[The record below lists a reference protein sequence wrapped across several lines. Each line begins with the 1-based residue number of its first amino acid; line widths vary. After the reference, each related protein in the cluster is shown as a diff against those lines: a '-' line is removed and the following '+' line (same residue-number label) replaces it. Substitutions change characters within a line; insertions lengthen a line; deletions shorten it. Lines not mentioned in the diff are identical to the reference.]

1 MKAPSDNRRNDP
13 RWDPEIFLVV
23 QIAICISVLS
33 FLYYL
38 KQGDVL
44 LYGDVFGHINIARRV
59 FDSRTPGLLQLGTV
73 WLPLPHLLMIP
84 FLLGNWMW
92 QTGIGGS
99 IPSLLAYIFVV
110 AGIFRLTRS
119 ALSTAP
125 VPDVSARRCAWIA
138 SLIVAANPNL
148 IYMQATA
155 MTEALYLGFA
165 IWAVVYFA
173 EYVRQFNAGDGGFS
187 GALLKCGL
195 CLAAACLT
203 RYDGWFLAA
212 AVSVGLIAIQIFG
225 RRTSIPTMSKFL
237 LLAAAAPVLWISY
250 NAVVYRNPL
259 EFANGPYSAKALAQK
274 DAAAGTSPYPGA
286 GSIPVASAFFLKSAE
301 LNVAEGNWGRFWLGV
316 ACGGVVVLL
325 VWHRQLWPLLLL
337 WMPLPFYSL
346 SMAYGGVPI
355 YLPVWWPHGYY
366 NVRYGLELIP
376 AFAVFIAIALF
387 ELLRRIAIPRAR
399 LAPVLLGLALVTGCY
414 TQVWRTQ
421 PICFREALVNS
432 KVRNS
437 VEGSLGE
444 NLKML
449 PPNSTILMYIGNHVG
464 ALQREGIPIRRTINE
479 NNTLPWR
486 KRTDPP
492 GLWDAALANPS
503 QFADY
508 VVAED
513 GDAVAQYVNREQL
526 TSLVVIHTSGAP
538 PITIYSTPRAQESH

>member
-1 MKAPSDNRRNDP
+1 MKASTENRL
-13 RWDPEIFLVV
+13 DPEIFLVA
-23 QIAICISVLS
+23 QIATCVSVLS

-38 KQGDVL
+38 KQGDIL

-59 FDSRTPGLLQLGTV
+59 FDSRTPGLLELGTV

-99 IPSLLAYIFVV
+99 IPSLIAYIFAVT
-110 AGIFRLTRS
+110 GIFRLVRN
-119 ALSTAP
+119 ALSGPAS
-125 VPDVSARRCAWIA
+125 PDVSARRCAWIA
-138 SLIVAANPNL
+138 ALIVAANPNL

-173 EYVRQFNAGDGGFS
+173 EFVEENNSADGEM
-187 GALLKCGL
+187 AKPLMKCGF
-195 CLAAACLT
+195 CLIGASLT
-203 RYDGWFLAA
+203 RYDGWFLAVV
-212 AVSVGLIAIQIFG
+212 VSFSVIALQMFG
-225 RRTSIPTMSKFL
+225 RRKSALTTVKFL
-237 LLAAAAPVLWISY
+237 LLAAAAPILWISY
-250 NAVVYRNPL
+250 NAVAYRNPL
-259 EFANGPYSAKALAQK
+259 EFANGPYSAKALSQK
-274 DAAAGTSPYPGA
+274 DAAGGTAPYPGA
-286 GSIPVASAFFLKSAE
+286 GSIPVASKFFLKSAE
-301 LNVAEGNWGRFWLGV
+301 LNVAEGNWGRFWLAIAFIGV
-316 ACGGVVVLL
+316 CVLL
-325 VWHRQLWPLLLL
+325 AFQRRFWPLLLL
-337 WMPLPFYSL
+337 WSSLPFYGL

-355 YLPVWWPHGYY
+355 YLPIWWPHGYY

-387 ELLRRIAIPRAR
+387 EVLRRIPIPRAR
-399 LAPVLLGLALVTGCY
+399 LAPVLLVLALVTGCY
-414 TQVWRTQ
+414 SEVWRAQ

-437 VEGSLGE
+437 VEGALGE

-479 NNTLPWR
+479 NNTWPWR
-486 KRTDPP
+486 KRTDPL
-492 GLWDAALANPS
+492 GLWEAALANPS

-513 GDAVAQYVNREQL
+513 GDAVAQYVNRGQL

-538 PITIYSTPRAQESH
+538 PITIYSTPRARAGR

>member
-1 MKAPSDNRRNDP
+1 MKAPSENRRNDP

-99 IPSLLAYIFVV
+99 IPSLLAYIFLV
-110 AGIFRLTRS
+110 AGTFRLTRS
-119 ALSTAP
+119 ALSTTA
-125 VPDVSARRCAWIA
+125 VPDVAARRCAWIA
-138 SLIVAANPNL
+138 ALIVAANPNL

-165 IWAVVYFA
+165 VWAVVYFA
-173 EYVRQFNAGDGGFS
+173 EYVRQSNAGDGEFS
-187 GALLKCGL
+187 APLLKCGL

-212 AVSVGLIAIQIFG
+212 AVSVGLIAMQLFG
-225 RRTSIPTMSKFL
+225 RRASPATTAKFL
-237 LLAAAAPVLWISY
+237 LLAAAAPILWISY
-250 NAVVYRNPL
+250 NAAVYRDPL
-259 EFANGPYSAKALAQK
+259 EFATGPYSAKALAQK
-274 DAAAGTSPYPGA
+274 DAAAGTAPYPGA
-286 GSIPVASAFFLKSAE
+286 GNMPVAAIFFLKSAQ
-301 LNVAEGNWGRFWLGV
+301 LNVAEGNWGRSWLAAAVAGV
-316 ACGGVVVLL
+316 FVLL
-325 VWHRQLWPLLLL
+325 IWHRRLWPLLLL
-337 WMPLPFYSL
+337 WSPLPFYCL

-366 NVRYGLELIP
+366 NVRYGLELLP
-376 AFAVFIAIALF
+376 ALAVFTAIAVY
-387 ELLRRIAIPRAR
+387 EVVRRAAIPQIR
-399 LAPVLLGLALVTGCY
+399 LAIVVVTLALVTGCY
-414 TQVWRTQ
+414 TEVWRAR

-432 KVRNS
+432 KVRS
-437 VEGSLGE
+437 AVEGALGE
-444 NLKML
+444 NLEML
-449 PPNSTILMYIGNHVG
+449 PPNSTILMYIGDHVG
-464 ALQREGIPIRRTINE
+464 ALEREGIPLRRTINE
-479 NNTLPWR
+479 NNTWPWR
-486 KRTDPP
+486 KATDPP
-492 GLWDAALANPS
+492 GLWEAALAKPAL
-503 QFADY
+503 FADY
-508 VVAED
+508 VVAEE
-513 GDAVAQYVNREQL
+513 GDAVATHVNRQEL

-538 PITIYSTPRAQESH
+538 PITIYSTPRAHAGH